1 MIFNS
6 GEDKPRSRSALDSP
20 TYTVQYGFPIA
31 LRFGLVHSNIAKST
45 QNTEVWLEPA
55 TNLVRSSHLRV
66 VFLSFSNNTHTQFG
80 FVYIFN
86 LIIGVGALTLPKA
99 FSNAGL
105 ALGTILIFL
114 LCFVSYM
121 TATYMIEAMAA
132 ANAYAK
138 LEQRAKKRSSENTCP
153 SDVQKINQVQR
164 EIKLVYQ
171 ARPSLTLQ
179 KKTSL
184 TFMEVG
190 RWSGLIEL

>member
-1 MIFNS
+1 MAWCILILQSQPKTLKCGWN
-6 GEDKPRSRSALDSP
+6 L
-20 TYTVQYGFPIA
+20 
-31 LRFGLVHSNIAKST
+31 N
-45 QNTEVWLEPA
+45 
-55 TNLVRSSHLRV
+55 NLVRSSHLRDV
-66 VFLSFSNNTHTQFG
+66 LSFSNNTHMQFG

>member
-1 MIFNS
+1 M
-6 GEDKPRSRSALDSP
+6 
-20 TYTVQYGFPIA
+20 
-31 LRFGLVHSNIAKST
+31 
-45 QNTEVWLEPA
+45 
-55 TNLVRSSHLRV
+55 
-66 VFLSFSNNTHTQFG
+66 QFG